1 LKLERINRIEKYLIE
16 HETASLDKLCEI
28 FNVSKNTIRRDV
40 SELEAK
46 DIITKVYGGV
56 TINRKDETI
65 PFKMRKEQNVTAKT
79 EIGRLASE
87 LVEEGDI
94 IFIDS
99 GSTTVALIP
108 FLKYK
113 ENVTVVTHSLSAINE
128 VSKLQNLTLISTG
141 GFHQIKTN
149 SFAGISTIEFLKK
162 LNISKAFMATTGV
175 SVEKGITNTTYLE
188 AEIKKTLTE
197 ISEKIVLMADHTKFN
212 KSSFMRYCDL
222 SEIDYFITDII
233 PPDDY
238 KLFFKQ
244 HSINY
249 LYPKA

>member
-1 LKLERINRIEKYLIE
+1 MKLERINNIKKYLIE
-16 HETASLDKLCEI
+16 YETVSLDKLCDI
-28 FNVSKNTIRRDV
+28 FNVSKNTIRRDI
-40 SELEAK
+40 SELESLNIVK
-46 DIITKVYGGV
+46 KVYGGV
-56 TINRKDETI
+56 TLKRVEETI
-65 PFKMRKEQNVTAKT
+65 PFQQRKEQNITEKT

-87 LVEEGDI
+87 LIQEGDI

-108 FLKYK
+108 FLKDK

-141 GFHQIKTN
+141 GFHQRKTN
-149 SFAGISTIEFLKK
+149 SFAGISTVDFLKN

-175 SVEKGITNTTYLE
+175 SIEKGITNTTYLE

-197 ISEKIVLMADHTKFN
+197 ISDQLILMADSSKFD

-222 SEIDYFITDII
+222 ARIDYLITDLKPAKHYLDFCKVNGIEC
-233 PPDDY
+233 
-238 KLFFKQ
+238 
-244 HSINY
+244 
-249 LYPKA
+249 LYPK

>member
-1 LKLERINRIEKYLIE
+1 MKLERINKIKKYLIE
-16 HETASLDKLCEI
+16 HETVSLDKLCEV
-28 FNVSKNTIRRDV
+28 FDVSKNTIRRDI
-40 SELEAK
+40 SELEALSIVK
-46 DIITKVYGGV
+46 KVYGGV
-56 TINRKDETI
+56 TLNRKEETI
-65 PFKMRKEQNVTAKT
+65 PFQQRKEQNVTEKT

-87 LVEEGDI
+87 LIQEGDI

-141 GFHQIKTN
+141 GFHQRKTN
-149 SFAGISTIEFLKK
+149 SFAGISTIEFLKN

-175 SVEKGITNTTYLE
+175 SIEKGITNTTYLE

-197 ISEKIVLMADHTKFN
+197 ISEQIILMADNSKFD

-222 SEIDYFITDII
+222 ARVNYVITDLT
-233 PPDDY
+233 PTKQYLD
-238 KLFFKQ
+238 FFKANG
-244 HSINY
+244 IECF
-249 LYPKA
+249 YPK

>member
-1 LKLERINRIEKYLIE
+1 MKLERINSIKKYLIE
-16 HETASLDKLCEI
+16 HETASLDKLCEV

-40 SELEAK
+40 AELESLNIVK
-46 DIITKVYGGV
+46 KVYGGV
-56 TINRKDETI
+56 TLNRKEETI
-65 PFKMRKEQNVTAKT
+65 PFQQRKEQNVSAKT

-87 LVEEGDI
+87 LIQEGDI

-141 GFHQIKTN
+141 GFHQRKTN
-149 SFAGISTIEFLKK
+149 SFAGISTIEFLKN

-175 SVEKGITNTTYLE
+175 SIEKGVTNTTYLE
-188 AEIKKTLTE
+188 AEIKKTLIE
-197 ISEKIVLMADHTKFN
+197 ISETIILMSDKSKFE

-222 SEIDYFITDII
+222 DQINYFISDEE
-233 PPDDY
+233 PPQSFLDY
-238 KLFFKQ
+238 FKQ
-244 HSINY
+244 HSIICK
-249 LYPKA
+249 YPE

>member
-1 LKLERINRIEKYLIE
+1 MKLERINNIKKYLIE
-16 HETASLDKLCEI
+16 HETVSLDKLCEV
-28 FNVSKNTIRRDV
+28 FNVSKNTIRRDIT
-40 SELEAK
+40 ELESLNIVK
-46 DIITKVYGGV
+46 KVYGGV
-56 TINRKDETI
+56 TLNRKEETV
-65 PFKMRKEQNVTAKT
+65 PFQLRKEQNVTEKT

-87 LVEEGDI
+87 LIQEGDI

-141 GFHQIKTN
+141 GFHQRKTN
-149 SFAGISTIEFLKK
+149 SFAGISTIEFLKN

-175 SVEKGITNTTYLE
+175 SIEKGITNTTYLE

-197 ISEKIVLMADHTKFN
+197 ISDCIILMADHSKFN
-212 KSSFMRYCDL
+212 KSSFMRYCNL
-222 SEIDYFITDII
+222 EEIDYFITDEE
-233 PPDDY
+233 PSKDY
-238 KLFFKQ
+238 KQFFKQ
-244 HSINY
+244 NSIDC
-249 LYPKA
+249 LYPR